1 MRRMST
7 EDERHRRSG
16 WIAACAIVECR
27 GPANEAHIPAEST
40 QTPAF
45 SRVSEQNANAGRPH
59 RPEAEKGEG
68 APPTHGLIHLASS
81 EQFRLAYREGRRA
94 SNGFFTVHARRNG
107 LSQSRVGIA
116 VPGRL
121 GKAVDRNR
129 IRRRIREVFRSL
141 PDIPA
146 GVDVV
151 VVAKSAAKD
160 ARFAELIEGA
170 QDLVQR
176 TASDL
181 NRQ

>member
-1 MRRMST
+1 M
-7 EDERHRRSG
+7 
-16 WIAACAIVECR
+16 
-27 GPANEAHIPAEST
+27 
-40 QTPAF
+40 
-45 SRVSEQNANAGRPH
+45 
-59 RPEAEKGEG
+59 
-68 APPTHGLIHLASS
+68 
-81 EQFRLAYREGRRA
+81 

-107 LSQSRVGIA
+107 LLQSRVGIA

-151 VVAKSAAKD
+151 VVAKSSAKD